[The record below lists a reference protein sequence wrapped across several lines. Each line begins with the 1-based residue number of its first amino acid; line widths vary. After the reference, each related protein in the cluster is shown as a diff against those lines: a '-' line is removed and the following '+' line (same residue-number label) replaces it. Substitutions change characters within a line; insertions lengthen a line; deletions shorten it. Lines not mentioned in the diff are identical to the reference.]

1 MAKKEERRSE
11 DDRKA
16 AEAPE
21 ERASSDEDVDF
32 WSQWQP
38 TSVADVKRDTYG
50 AARRRSMVKRLR

>member
-1 MAKKEERRSE
+1 MAKKEERPPEREGKASE
-11 DDRKA
+11 ETEQPD
-16 AEAPE
+16 P
-21 ERASSDEDVDF
+21 SDEDLDF